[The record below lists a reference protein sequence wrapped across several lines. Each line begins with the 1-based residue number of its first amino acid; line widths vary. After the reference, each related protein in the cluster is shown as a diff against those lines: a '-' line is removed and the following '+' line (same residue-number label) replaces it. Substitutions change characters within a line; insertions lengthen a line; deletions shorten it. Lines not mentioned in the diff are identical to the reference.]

1 MADLLKILKAAGDE
15 TRLRILSLLGSEP
28 LSVGEIL
35 DVLGMGQSRV
45 SRHLKILS
53 DAGIL
58 ENRRAG
64 NRVYYAL
71 EDQARKAPLLSELLR
86 ELAEL
91 PVSGNGSAKQARLD
105 RTRLSEV
112 LDLRKKV
119 SLDHFQKFG
128 RDHDL
133 RQKTYVDSDYYRREI
148 ISGLKKP
155 RGPVLDLGCGTGELS
170 TMIARN
176 SSVIGVDQSPRVLEA
191 ARAACPNGEFRL
203 GEIEHLPLRNEEV
216 QTVVASMVLHH
227 LPEPMTGLREA
238 NRVLGK
244 GGALVV
250 VDLKEHEE
258 EAMQR
263 DFADFWRGFAPKRL
277 EQMIQDA
284 GFEITEKKS
293 GRGAGK
299 LTCLIY
305 RATKVKPQ
313 EV

>member
-1 MADLLKILKAAGDE
+1 MPGLLKTLKAAGDE
-15 TRLRILSLLGSEP
+15 TRLRILSLLESEP

-35 DVLGMGQSRV
+35 DVLAMGQSRI

-71 EDQARKAPLLSELLR
+71 NDQARKTPLLSELLR
-86 ELAEL
+86 ELGGLAA
-91 PVSGNGSAKQARLD
+91 SGNGSARQARAD
-105 RTRLSEV
+105 RARLSEV

-133 RQKTYVDSDYYRREI
+133 RQKTYVDSDYYRGEI
-148 ISGLKKP
+148 IKGLGKT

-170 TMIARN
+170 AMIART
-176 SSVIGVDQSPRVLEA
+176 SQVIGVDQSPRVLEA
-191 ARAACPNGEFRL
+191 ARGACPAGEFRL
-203 GEIEHLPLRNEEV
+203 GEIEHLPLRNEEAA
-216 QTVVASMVLHH
+216 TVVASMVLHH
-227 LPEPMTGLREA
+227 LPEPMLGLREA
-238 NRVLGK
+238 NRVLAKK
-244 GGALVV
+244 GSLVV

-263 DFADFWRGFAPKRL
+263 DFADFWRGFSPKRL
-277 EQMIQDA
+277 EQMIEDS
-284 GFEITEKKS
+284 GFDIVEKKS

>member
-1 MADLLKILKAAGDE
+1 MPHLLRTLKAAGDQ

-35 DVLGMGQSRV
+35 EVLGMGQSRV

-71 EDQARKAPLLSELLR
+71 DEQARRTPLLSELLR

-91 PVSGNGSAKQARLD
+91 PVSGNGSAAVARSDRARLA
-105 RTRLSEV
+105 EV

-119 SLDHFQKFG
+119 SVDHFQKFG
-128 RDHDL
+128 KDHDE
-133 RQKTYVDSDYYRREI
+133 RQKSYVDSDYYRKEVLA
-148 ISGLKKP
+148 GLSKSP
-155 RGPVLDLGCGTGELS
+155 GRVLDLGCGTGELS
-170 TMIARN
+170 ALIGRSAE
-176 SSVIGVDQSPRVLEA
+176 VIGVDQSARVLDA
-191 ARAACPNGEFRL
+191 ARAACPGAEFRL
-203 GEIEHLPLRNEEV
+203 GEIEHLPLGNQEV
-216 QTVVASMVLHH
+216 ATVVASMVLHH
-227 LPEPMTGLREA
+227 LPEPMQGLREA
-238 NRVLGK
+238 NRVLAQNGT
-244 GGALVV
+244 LVV
-250 VDLKEHEE
+250 VDLKEHDE

-263 DFADFWRGFAPKRL
+263 DFADFWRGFSPRRL
-277 EQMIQDA
+277 EQMIEDA
-284 GFEITEKKS
+284 GFEIVEKKS

-305 RATKVKPQ
+305 RAKKVKPQ